1 MAAIFDVADWFLS
14 RESMTPKKLQK
25 LCYYFKAWSLALYG
39 EDFLPDS
46 DFEAWVHGPV
56 NPKLYRKYKSY
67 YWQEIPQTSDN
78 SEKFQEK
85 ELDIL
90 TSVWESYGDMTGNAL
105 EAQTHAECP
114 WRKARIGVDEFTNCR
129 RIIRKRDMKSY
140 YRELYE
146 AHQGE

>member
-1 MAAIFDVADWFLS
+1 MATIYDVADWFLS

-25 LCYYFKAWSLALYG
+25 LCYYFKAWCLALYG
-39 EDFLPDS
+39 EDLLPDS

-67 YWQEIPQTSDN
+67 YWQEIPRRKDN
-78 SEKFQEK
+78 SEKFSER
-85 ELDIL
+85 ELEIL
-90 TSVWESYGDMTGNAL
+90 TSVWLSYGDMTGNAL
-105 EAQTHAECP
+105 EAQTHAEQP
-114 WRKARIGVDEFTNCR
+114 WRKARAGVDEYTNCTR
-129 RIIRKRDMKSY
+129 VIRKRDMKNY